1 MMSRRTDGRCQL
13 AAWLPYGWALLAVA
27 VAAVVRLALDPLL
40 DDHYPLG
47 TFYAAVALVGWFFGV
62 RPAILSA
69 ILGYLVGSSLFLSPR
84 SGSLASYFHGLE
96 FPAYAAICA
105 AMIVL
110 IYRIFDRQRRMP

>member
-1 MMSRRTDGRCQL
+1 MMWRRTDGRFQL
-13 AAWLPYGWALLAVA
+13 APWLPYGWALLAVA
-27 VAAVVRLALDPLL
+27 VAAVVRWALDPLL

-69 ILGYLVGSSLFLSPR
+69 ILGYLVGSFLFLSPR

-96 FPAYAAICA
+96 FPAYVAICA
-105 AMIVL
+105 AM
-110 IYRIFDRQRRMP
+110 R